1 MSGTYYADDLGSAV
15 HYALETTHAIAVC
28 LSTWTRRS
36 VLATTRLNA
45 MLSRAPES
53 SSGAMARRGRET
65 PFGKNLDANS
75 ARPPTGTVLA
85 ASLRTIRGKATG
97 FSAPILPVLL
107 PAMDMSTLCR
117 GLTTNHN
124 LPARAAVISLRL
136 RRRSC
141 GNSQPQS

>member
-28 LSTWTRRS
+28 PFHLDQTIRIGDDAAERHAFARARKLVRRDGTTWQGDALRK
-36 VLATTRLNA
+36 
-45 MLSRAPES
+45 E
-53 SSGAMARRGRET
+53 
-65 PFGKNLDANS
+65 FGCQLGK
-75 ARPPTGTVLA
+75 PPTGTVLA